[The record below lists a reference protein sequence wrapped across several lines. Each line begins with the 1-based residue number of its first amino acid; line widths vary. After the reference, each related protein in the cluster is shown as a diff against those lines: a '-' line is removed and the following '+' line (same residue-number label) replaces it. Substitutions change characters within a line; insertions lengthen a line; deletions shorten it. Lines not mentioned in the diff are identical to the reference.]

1 MATSKK
7 IGTSEHGVAGSRR
20 KSGPMHEAPR
30 TVAVTGS
37 SGSLGEAVIDQ
48 ILRSFPEVTVVA
60 LDIVPPHRKHDPA
73 RFNFVKSDVR
83 DLSLKKKLKGVDAV
97 IHLAFIVDKTGG
109 LTPKEIE
116 SINLNGTQN
125 VFLSGAAAG
134 VKQFVYAS
142 SVAAYGMHADAADQ
156 LLTEEAPLRGNPD
169 FFYSDHKA
177 RVEKWIDGFEK
188 DWPGIR
194 IARLRPSIFL
204 GERSPTRPVRMLAY
218 MPVIPSIKGFD
229 HVRFQIAHEEDIADA
244 FCVALAHN
252 AHGAFNLAAEGTLS
266 LPEIASEMG
275 KWTFPL
281 PKSVLTIGAV
291 AYRLGLSPWD
301 PDWLIKASRANVAM
315 STEKALNKLG
325 WKPRYRTAGD
335 VLRAVIGSKRIPLQP
350 VIVDEV

>member
-1 MATSKK
+1 MATTKKNGSSKQP
-7 IGTSEHGVAGSRR
+7 VAGSRR
-20 KSGPMHEAPR
+20 KDGLVHASPR

-48 ILRSFPEVTVVA
+48 LLRSFPKVKVVA
-60 LDIVPPHRKHDPA
+60 LDIAQPHRNHEPE
-73 RFNFVKSDVR
+73 RFKFIKRDVR
-83 DLSLKKKLKGVDAV
+83 DVTLQKTLKGVDAV

-116 SINLNGTQN
+116 SINLDGTRN

-142 SVAAYGMHADAADQ
+142 SVAAYGMHADVAGE

-188 DWPGIR
+188 DRPGIR
-194 IARLRPSIFL
+194 VARLRPSIFL

-218 MPVIPSIKGFD
+218 TPVIPSIRGFD

-244 FCVALAHN
+244 FCVAFASN

-266 LPEIASEMG
+266 LPEIAAEMG

-315 STEKALNKLG
+315 STEKALKDLG
-325 WKPRYRTAGD
+325 WNPRYRTAGD
-335 VLRAVIGSKRIPLQP
+335 VLRAVVGGRRTPPQP
-350 VIVDEV
+350 VKLAQA